1 MSFIGNLVAAQSAK
15 VIGKYNQALYSQQA
29 AYAKQQ
35 SVMREEVYDK
45 WERPKLLED
54 QQTYLSELLVNSL
67 NTGAEFRPGETSY
80 LVYLKNMQN
89 LASQVAISDYN
100 KEVERIDLVNQSVL
114 LQAKG
119 VGEKLKGD
127 VTAQT
132 EYWKAGG
139 SLLTMGYKSYDAG
152 RLVIT

>member
-1 MSFIGNLVAAQSAK
+1 MAFIGSLVAAQSAK
-15 VIGKYNQALYSQQA
+15 AIGRYNQALYNQQA

-35 SVMREEVYDK
+35 SVMREEVYNK
-45 WERPKLLED
+45 WEKPKLLAD
-54 QQTYLSELLVNSL
+54 QESYLSQLMVNTLGS
-67 NTGAEFRPGETSY
+67 GVEFRPGETSY

-127 VTAQT
+127 VTARA
-132 EYWKAGG
+132 EYAKATG
-139 SLLTMGYKSYDAG
+139 SLLTMGYKSYQAG
-152 RLVIT
+152 RLVI